1 MFLGKSLLVVLQ
13 HYSKNKQYYSYTSWK
28 LFSLLKVIFAYLEVF
43 QGQQSCA
50 LWTFVFLIYK
60 IVQVQLLPFDL

>member
-1 MFLGKSLLVVLQ
+1 MEIIQLV
-13 HYSKNKQYYSYTSWK
+13 
-28 LFSLLKVIFAYLEVF
+28 KVIFAYLELF

-60 IVQVQLLPFDL
+60 IVQVQLLPSDL

>member
-13 HYSKNKQYYSYTSWK
+13 HYSKNKQYCSYTSWK
-28 LFSLLKVIFAYLEVF
+28 LFSLLKLYLEVF